1 MNFKTLKLAAAA
13 IALASVAGQ
22 ASATAIALPT
32 DSASI
37 SALIGEE
44 FFVAELSSESWGTR
58 KDDSGKVIYYL
69 LNQINFTAEN
79 GSTLTIG
86 NAAFDPDPVLFF
98 SANATNNTANPLA
111 YSFSFN
117 TPLLPNLTGKINSHA
132 ELGVT
137 LTDGYNDGAKVQPL
151 AGDKFMLKS
160 WDLYGDGSSVSK
172 NVDIGTAYAIA
183 NGTAGTNFSA
193 DNSLFCN
200 PSDPCVTMSARL
212 SFTLTA
218 KDSVGFSGKVVQT
231 PVPLP
236 GAVWLFGSALLG
248 LVGTRRKQ
256 ARS

>member
-22 ASATAIALPT
+22 ASATIALPT
-32 DSASI
+32 NSASI
-37 SALIGEE
+37 SASIGNES
-44 FFVAELSSESWGTR
+44 FFADLSAESWGTR
-58 KDDSGKVIYYL
+58 KDDNGKVIYYL
-69 LNQINFTAEN
+69 LDQINFTAEN

-98 SANATNNTANPLA
+98 SANATNKTANPLA

-137 LTDGYNDGAKVQPL
+137 LTDGYDDGAQVQPL
-151 AGDKFMLKS
+151 AGDNFMLKS

-172 NVDIGTAYAIA
+172 NVDIGTAFAIA
-183 NGTAGTNFSA
+183 SGTAGTNFSA

-218 KDSVGFSGKVVQT
+218 QDSVGFSGKVVQT